1 MPDWDE
7 SKKFTYE
14 SIRMLVVVI
23 LGFIATISIVQPREN
38 SVGHSSFLEK
48 EKIRIKKEVVDD
60 FLRTSYLYASSVY
73 KVMSND
79 TGLNKNKETELYELT
94 YRNYRVDLNRMIVY
108 FKIKK
113 SIEHYSLVKKST
125 NLKYKLRQ
133 MYLNKTNRKDWEKL
147 RSNFKLVNNEIAE
160 LALRSIGL

>member
-14 SIRMLVVVI
+14 SMRMLVVVI
-23 LGFIATISIVQPREN
+23 IGFIATISIVQPWES
-38 SVGHSSFLEK
+38 SVNHSSFLEK

-79 TGLNKNKETELYELT
+79 TDLDKNKEAELYELT

-125 NLKYKLRQ
+125 NLKYRLRQ
-133 MYLNKTNRKDWEKL
+133 MYLNKTNKKDWGKL
-147 RSNFKLVNNEIAE
+147 RANFKSVNNKIAE
-160 LALRSIGL
+160 LALKSIGL